1 MKIPY
6 LKYVLRFNG
15 KKTVKSLVLS
25 TEANHSN
32 RISNI
37 ISICKNEEVKFISLT
52 DLLRVKCDNVY
63 T

>member
-1 MKIPY
+1 M
-6 LKYVLRFNG
+6 FNA

-37 ISICKNEEVKFISLT
+37 ISICKNEEVEFISLT
-52 DLLRVKCDNVY
+52 VLLRVKCDNVN